1 MSRIPGRRFPA
12 LTLVLMTMLIPS
24 AFATVRGTEQLTP
37 VLLAVQDGP
46 VPFTGSDGRTHLV
59 YELWVTNFS
68 SSDAVIERVQ
78 ILGGGVVL
86 QDLDSAEIA
95 TRLQPAGTR
104 VSTATLAESVR
115 ALLYLHIVLAPRAKI
130 PRQIIHRVTA
140 HIAAAPPGQQ
150 EITADGAPTEP
161 DLRGVAHIS
170 SPLLG
175 ERYLSADSCCDATRH
190 TRAAL
195 PINGR
200 VWVAQRF
207 AVDWEQLDASGRIY
221 SGPRE
226 NPASYTIFGKPALAV
241 ADAIVESVT
250 KGYHEQIPGEY
261 PVNIPLEE
269 ADGNSVILKLGDHRY
284 ALYAHLQ
291 PGSIKVH
298 RGDRVRTG
306 QVLGLV
312 GNTGNSVAPHLHFHV
327 MDGPSPLSSNG
338 LPYEIDNFQV
348 VAKSPGTEAFD
359 QAEANGTPL
368 AITPIIPA
376 HSVHD
381 SLPLDQLVISFSR

>member
-1 MSRIPGRRFPA
+1 MSRIPARRLSA
-12 LTLVLMTMLIPS
+12 LTLVATTILIIS
-24 AFATVRGTEQLTP
+24 AFAAARGPEQLTP
-37 VLLAVQDGP
+37 VLLTVQDAP
-46 VPFTGSDGRTHLV
+46 VPFTGSDARTHLV

-68 SSDAVIERVQ
+68 NSDAIIERVQ
-78 ILGGGVVL
+78 ILGDGTVL

-95 TRLQPAGTR
+95 TRLQPAGLR
-104 VSTATLAESVR
+104 VSTGTLAKGVQ
-115 ALLYLHIVLAPRAKI
+115 ALLYLHIALAPGAKI
-130 PRQIIHRVTA
+130 SRQIIHRVTA
-140 HIAAAPPGQQ
+140 HIAAAPPDHQ
-150 EITADGAPTEP
+150 EITADGAPTVP
-161 DLRGVAHIS
+161 DRRAVAHLS
-170 SPLLG
+170 PPLLG

-195 PINGR
+195 PVNGR

-221 SGPRE
+221 SGARE
-226 NPASYTIFGKPALAV
+226 DLASYAIFGKPALAV

-250 KGYHEQIPGEY
+250 DRYQEQTPGKY
-261 PVNIPLEE
+261 PINISLEE
-269 ADGNSVILKLGDHRY
+269 ADGNSVILDLGDHRY

-298 RGDRVRTG
+298 RGERVTPG

-338 LPYEIDNFQV
+338 LPYEIDNFRII
-348 VAKSPGTEAFD
+348 AKSPGTEPFD

-368 AITPIIPA
+368 AITPISPEQ
-376 HSVHD
+376 SVRGG
-381 SLPLDQLVISFSR
+381 LPLDQLVISFFR